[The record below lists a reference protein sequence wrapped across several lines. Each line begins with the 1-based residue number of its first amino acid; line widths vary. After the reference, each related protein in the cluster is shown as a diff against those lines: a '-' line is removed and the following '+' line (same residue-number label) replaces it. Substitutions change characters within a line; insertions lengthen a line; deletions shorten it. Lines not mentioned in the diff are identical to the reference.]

1 MHIKIDKN
9 QGSATSRSPHTRR
22 DAGKFERAKAVPEKA
37 NSTKAGSLAGESL
50 RFSYKDYVDSLPTG
64 GQQSFKPVLPKPK
77 GQPDIAT
84 HQSVL
89 SDMDRIVNEGDDKKL
104 LMEQL
109 KQAKADGESFT
120 LGGHE
125 LSTMN
130 HFFMLMALFHQMG
143 VEQRQL
149 SRRGWSMA
157 NMALVSKIRQQAQQ
171 QRLSA
176 SARLNAGL
184 IGGFAKVAAGTMSL
198 IGLKRGIDAY
208 AAAAPDTKPG
218 DHIIQWW
225 SAWGKITESGGE
237 VGTSVA
243 NYYASGYDAV
253 SSELRAEEERIRSV
267 KQSEQDQIQIA
278 NELLNKARDAYSQTV
293 NQYVQTQSG
302 IIRNI

>member
-1 MHIKIDKN
+1 MHIKNDKN
-9 QGSATSRSPHTRR
+9 QGPATSGSPHNRR
-22 DAGKFERAKAVPEKA
+22 DAGKFERVKAVPEKA
-37 NSTKAGSLAGESL
+37 NSAKAGSLAGESL
-50 RFSYKDYVDSLPTG
+50 RFSFKDYVDSLPTG

-89 SDMDRIVNEGDDKKL
+89 NDMDRIVDEGDDKKL

-125 LSTMN
+125 ISTMN

-157 NMALVSKIRQQAQQ
+157 NMALVSKIKQQAQQ

-176 SARLNAGL
+176 SARLKAGL
-184 IGGFAKVAAGTMSL
+184 IGGFAKVASGSMSL

-237 VGTSVA
+237 VATSVA

>member
-9 QGSATSRSPHTRR
+9 QGSATSGSLHNRR

-37 NSTKAGSLAGESL
+37 NSAKAGSLAGESL

-64 GQQSFKPVLPKPK
+64 GPQSFKPVLPKPK

-89 SDMDRIVNEGDDKKL
+89 SHMDRIVDEGDDKKL
-104 LMEQL
+104 LMDQL

-176 SARLNAGL
+176 SARLKAGL
-184 IGGFAKVAAGTMSL
+184 IGGFTKVASGTMSL

-218 DHIIQWW
+218 DQIIQWW
-225 SAWGKITESGGE
+225 SAWAKITESGGE
-237 VGTSVA
+237 VGTTVA

-253 SSELRAEEERIRSV
+253 SSELRAEEEQIRSV
-267 KQSEQDQIQIA
+267 KQTEQDQIQIA
-278 NELLNKARDAYSQTV
+278 NELLNKAKDAYSQTI
-293 NQYVQTQSG
+293 NQYMQTQSS

>member
-1 MHIKIDKN
+1 MHTKIDKN
-9 QGSATSRSPHTRR
+9 QGSATSGSPHNRR

-37 NSTKAGSLAGESL
+37 NSAKAGSLAGESL

-64 GQQSFKPVLPKPK
+64 GPQSFKPVLPKPK

-89 SDMDRIVNEGDDKKL
+89 SHMDRIVDEGDDKKL
-104 LMEQL
+104 LMDQL

-176 SARLNAGL
+176 SARLKAGL
-184 IGGFAKVAAGTMSL
+184 IGGFTKVASGTMSL

-218 DHIIQWW
+218 DQIIQWW
-225 SAWGKITESGGE
+225 SAWAKITESGGE
-237 VGTSVA
+237 VGTTVA

-253 SSELRAEEERIRSV
+253 SSELRAEEEQIRSV
-267 KQSEQDQIQIA
+267 KQTEQDQIQIA
-278 NELLNKARDAYSQTV
+278 NELLNKAKDAYSQTI
-293 NQYVQTQSG
+293 NQYMQTQSS

>member
-9 QGSATSRSPHTRR
+9 QGPATSGSPHNRR
-22 DAGKFERAKAVPEKA
+22 DAGKFEKAKAVPEKA
-37 NSTKAGSLAGESL
+37 NSAKTGSLAGESL
-50 RFSYKDYVDSLPTG
+50 RFSFKDYVDSLPTG

-89 SDMDRIVNEGDDKKL
+89 SDMDRIVDEGDDKKL

-184 IGGFAKVAAGTMSL
+184 IGGFAKVASGTMSL

-237 VGTSVA
+237 VATSVA